1 MDSKIKT
8 HSPSMP
14 AKQPIERRQRSPRP
28 PWMEANLA
36 DWRKRWPAVF
46 TKPVPLA
53 IGISGQMKAVLRAE
67 DKGFDLKQFGMSIHS
82 WTLQSAYLHA
92 VLRGEMRRN
101 LDGSE
106 TDVPNEE
113 ARQQAKQLLD
123 ERLVRRKE
131 REQRDKERKQLL
143 AAGGYEAAGEVP
155 SKTS

>member
-1 MDSKIKT
+1 
-8 HSPSMP
+8 
-14 AKQPIERRQRSPRP
+14 
-28 PWMEANLA
+28 MEANLA

-46 TKPVPLA
+46 AKPVPLA
-53 IGISGQMKAVLRAE
+53 IGISGQMKAVLRGE
-67 DKGFDLKQFGMSIHS
+67 DKSFDLKQFGMSIRF

-106 TDVPNEE
+106 TEVPNEE

-131 REQRDKERKQLL
+131 RERQEADKKRVL
-143 AAGGYEAAGEVP
+143 AASAIP
-155 SKTS
+155 DKTF